1 VAVPQV
7 AEEMISD
14 AKRALEPYGDKGAAL
29 AALADF
35 IIGRKN

>member
-1 VAVPQV
+1 
-7 AEEMISD
+7 MISD
-14 AKRALEPYGDKGAAL
+14 AKRSIQGYGEKGAAL